1 MILKNVCKIFCF
13 CSFFL
18 ISHISEAQIDDSYI
32 IRRPSFKEIKANKGD
47 TINLR
52 FIVKPINGYKLD
64 DKARDKAKIK
74 NLEMVG
80 WKLIETSNRERG
92 GDLSFDIRVKQIF
105 ENTIKCKLK
114 GTLRFYIESVDL
126 NNHSNHIVEEEIS
139 LKLP

>member
-18 ISHISEAQIDDSYI
+18 ISHISEAQIDSYL

-47 TINLR
+47 TINLK

-64 DKARDKAKIK
+64 DKKRDKAKIK

-80 WKLIETSNRERG
+80 WKLIETRNIERG

-114 GTLRFYIESVDL
+114 GTLRFYIESV
-126 NNHSNHIVEEEIS
+126 NSSHIVEEEIS